1 MWLTNNKRELL
12 INEFGF
18 NAEQLNILDSFLEAN
33 FPAPDKIKESSGA
46 EIRDRLVNIKSLSE
60 DLFHALAGLKVQSP
74 PFFEELS
81 YLHRFLIDHEGTKIK
96 IHSDLIKE
104 VEKLKKSADFLNYN
118 YFEEHGKTFTKVGN
132 SKKTMVQ
139 AYRLA
144 PHIKVLKSVYQCVLR
159 YPVDCEIKIIK
170 EQAILEENMT
180 QDLKRI
186 SVIQTNLNSKIMEL
200 WQPVSKLVGNQSKFY
215 KFCGII
221 LELNDESIKRGVLRE
236 KRS

>member
-1 MWLTNNKRELL
+1 
-12 INEFGF
+12 
-18 NAEQLNILDSFLEAN
+18 
-33 FPAPDKIKESSGA
+33 
-46 EIRDRLVNIKSLSE
+46 
-60 DLFHALAGLKVQSP
+60 
-74 PFFEELS
+74 
-81 YLHRFLIDHEGTKIK
+81 
-96 IHSDLIKE
+96 
-104 VEKLKKSADFLNYN
+104 
-118 YFEEHGKTFTKVGN
+118 EEHGKTFTKVGN

-144 PHIKVLKSVYQCVLR
+144 PNIKVLKSVYQCVLR